1 MVWKHFFHTMEESE
15 GCYDSSKHRGFRL
28 NRRPFRVR
36 VKKAME
42 ESIQPYLSRTTVL
55 IPAYNEAASLPRLL
69 AEVREALPGVAV
81 TVVDDGSSDATAEV
95 ARAGGAR
102 VLRLPCNLGVGPAV
116 QTGFKDALENG
127 YEYLIRLDGDGQHPP
142 AEARKLM
149 EAMRQH
155 PTDLVVGTR
164 YGKGSTYHGSWS
176 RRVVLKCLALFVSM
190 ICRKR
195 ITDPTSGFWLVSRP
209 LLKCFALHYPSDYPE
224 PEAVA
229 LLHRQGFSL
238 EEVPVAF
245 KPRQAGQSSIRAW
258 GTVNFAAKVFLA
270 LFVDRLRAVDPHGS
284 AAFIKQGEAE
294 S

>member
-1 MVWKHFFHTMEESE
+1 MEE
-15 GCYDSSKHRGFRL
+15 
-28 NRRPFRVR
+28 
-36 VKKAME
+36 A
-42 ESIQPYLSRTTVL
+42 IQSFLSRTTVL
-55 IPAYNEAASLPRLL
+55 IPAFNEAASLPGLL
-69 AEVREALPGVAV
+69 ADVRESLPGVAV
-81 TVVDDGSSDATAEV
+81 TVVDDGSTDHTTEV
-95 ARAGGAR
+95 AQALGAR

-127 YEYLIRLDGDGQHPP
+127 YDFLIRLDGDGQHPP
-142 AEARKLM
+142 AEARKLI
-149 EAMRQH
+149 EAMLAS

-164 YGKGSTYHGSWS
+164 YGEGSTYHGSWS
-176 RRVVLKCLALFVSM
+176 RQCVLKCLALFVSL

-209 LLKCFALHYPSDYPE
+209 LLRCFALHYPSDYPE
-224 PEAVA
+224 AEAMA
-229 LLHRQGFSL
+229 LLRRQGFSL

-245 KPRQAGQSSIRAW
+245 KPRQAGESSIQAW

-284 AAFIKQGEAE
+284 AAYIKQEDPA